1 MVYAAQF
8 SGVFFYGDHSQ
19 GFIRTLRAVVDWH
32 ARFPTMA
39 NHTATHLLH
48 WALREVLGEHVK
60 QAGSAVRPDKLRF
73 DFTHPQ
79 ALTPDERHEIEADTR
94 HEHHAGVTAAGVDWD
109 DGAIWGANG
118 NDTTHGDV
126 RLSMHPIDGGGGILA
141 YTFYPANGDM
151 VIDRAET
158 WGSSSTNLHR
168 FLRNTVMHEL
178 GHSVGIDHVCS
189 NNTGQL
195 MEPFLSTGFDGP
207 QQDDIRGINRNN
219 GDPYEGNNTFDARTG
234 RYYAEQDIFFNVIQ
248 PGKDRHNAAFFC
260 GSCAVIRRS
269 ALMSIGGFSAHSIT
283 EDFETSLRLHAS
295 GWRSAYQCE
304 ALAYGLSARTAESFH
319 TLRARWGRGTLQVLR
334 RFEPDDEQVLGP
346 GDMLYLPPGWAHD
359 GVALEDCYTY
369 SIGFHAP
376 THREIVSEFL
386 AYLDDRTDPEA
397 MYSDP
402 DLHATSHPG
411 EIDRRMLKEVE
422 SVLAR
427 LRWGASDVTDF
438 LGRDICTR
446 LLLAGRISLTI
457 GLVSMLLS
465 VTLGYVL
472 GAFAGYLGGVADRLI
487 MRFAD
492 LLMTIPGLPLLI
504 IMGAMLTELDVSP
517 DYRIY
522 MVMIMLSLLG
532 WPSLAR
538 LVRGQILSLR
548 ERDFM
553 LATEVLGLSTRRR
566 LFGHLLPNTVPIL
579 VVVATMAVANAI
591 LSESALSYL
600 GLGVVPPTPSW
611 GNMMDAANSLI
622 DFQRR
627 PWLWM
632 PPGLAI
638 FVTVVAINI
647 LGDGLRDALDP
658 KMSGVKR

>member
-1 MVYAAQF
+1 MWVTL
-8 SGVFFYGDHSQ
+8 FFG
-19 GFIRTLRAVVDWH
+19 RRRRWRRLRRHRPAMISL
-32 ARFPTMA
+32 A
-39 NHTATHLLH
+39 LLVLL
-48 WALREVLGEHVK
+48 ALLCLIGP
-60 QAGSAVRPDKLRF
+60 SLSPWPD
-73 DFTHPQ
+73 D
-79 ALTPDERHEIEADTR
+79 A
-94 HEHHAGVTAAGVDWD
+94 
-109 DGAIWGANG
+109 
-118 NDTTHGDV
+118 GDV
-126 RLSMHPIDGGGGILA
+126 LNINQAPSGAH
-141 YTFYPANGDM
+141 
-151 VIDRAET
+151 
-158 WGSSSTNLHR
+158 W
-168 FLRNTVMHEL
+168 L
-178 GHSVGIDHVCS
+178 G
-189 NNTGQL
+189 
-195 MEPFLSTGFDGP
+195 
-207 QQDDIRGINRNN
+207 
-219 GDPYEGNNTFDARTG
+219 
-234 RYYAEQDIFFNVIQ
+234 
-248 PGKDRHNAAFFC
+248 
-260 GSCAVIRRS
+260 
-269 ALMSIGGFSAHSIT
+269 
-283 EDFETSLRLHAS
+283 
-295 GWRSAYQCE
+295 
-304 ALAYGLSARTAESFH
+304 
-319 TLRARWGRGTLQVLR
+319 
-334 RFEPDDEQVLGP
+334 
-346 GDMLYLPPGWAHD
+346 
-359 GVALEDCYTY
+359 
-369 SIGFHAP
+369 
-376 THREIVSEFL
+376 
-386 AYLDDRTDPEA
+386 
-397 MYSDP
+397 
-402 DLHATSHPG
+402 
-411 EIDRRMLKEVE
+411 
-422 SVLAR
+422 
-427 LRWGASDVTDF
+427 TDF

-472 GAFAGYLGGVADRLI
+472 GALAGYLGGVADRLI